1 MMVIRD
7 EHLKIT
13 VPERHLHGGQTCGD
27 TPRGVC
33 VEHLPTG
40 LKAYCDQE
48 RSQLRNKRVA
58 IAMIEYGLAE
68 LGWTP

>member
-13 VPERHLHGGQTCGD
+13 VPER
-27 TPRGVC
+27 
-33 VEHLPTG
+33 
-40 LKAYCDQE
+40 
-48 RSQLRNKRVA
+48 QLRNKRVA